1 MNHLAH
7 IFLSGDDEYIKI
19 GNFIG
24 DYIKGKKY
32 RKYDPQIQTGIIM
45 HRNID
50 DFTDKNPI
58 PKKVK
63 HLFSPYFHKYAGI
76 VIDLFYDHFLA
87 VNWDKFSGQPLKDF
101 VQEFYDI
108 LERNNELLPD
118 QVQSFLPRMIE
129 QNRLYTY
136 KNLQGMEQALKVMS
150 RRTSLPDN
158 TSKAIKTLSENYLT
172 INNNFL
178 EFFPTIIDFIKNKY
192 SVDIQRKI
200 S

>member
-32 RKYDPQIQTGIIM
+32 RKYDPKIQKGIIM
-45 HRNID
+45 HRHID

-58 PKKVK
+58 PKDVK

-76 VIDLFYDHFLA
+76 IIDLFYDHFLA
-87 VNWDKFSGQPLKDF
+87 INWDKFSDQPLQDF
-101 VQEFYDI
+101 VQDFYAM
-108 LERNNELLPD
+108 LEKNNEQLPD

-129 QNRLYTY
+129 QNRLYSY
-136 KNLQGMEQALKVMS
+136 KNLQGLEQALKIMS
-150 RRTSLPDN
+150 RRTSLPDH

-172 INNNFL
+172 INRNFL
-178 EFFPTIIDFIKNKY
+178 EFFPTIISFIDSKY
-192 SVDIQRKI
+192 SLDIQRKI
-200 S
+200 I